1 MRPEKANRG
10 REGLF
15 GGAEDFQWGAPPR
28 PAMHWPHSPTHTRM
42 LTTSLSTHT
51 YTNPTGGRGKQAR
64 PDSASSLLGYLAV
77 FAGWE
82 PMVMGMRRD
91 LAVGGTVLLA
101 LTMVRA
107 GGDDENGCTE
117 EGGGS
122 WGYRGV

>member
-1 MRPEKANRG
+1 
-10 REGLF
+10 
-15 GGAEDFQWGAPPR
+15 
-28 PAMHWPHSPTHTRM
+28 
-42 LTTSLSTHT
+42 
-51 YTNPTGGRGKQAR
+51 
-64 PDSASSLLGYLAV
+64 
-77 FAGWE
+77 
-82 PMVMGMRRD
+82 MGMRRD